1 MDEFVQIIDER
12 MTVLTEKRDELRKYV
27 KRSIPDTERDQAK
40 ERITDLTSELRKL
53 RHEKHLCEDIHAR
66 ASDLDKR
73 VRMVDEER
81 GMRREVR

>member
-1 MDEFVQIIDER
+1 MI
-12 MTVLTEKRDELRKYV
+12 LT
-27 KRSIPDTERDQAK
+27 PDTTSSELWKGAPIHPLRGCRAPAFGGSFADTAAK
-40 ERITDLTSELRKL
+40 EKITDLTSELRKL